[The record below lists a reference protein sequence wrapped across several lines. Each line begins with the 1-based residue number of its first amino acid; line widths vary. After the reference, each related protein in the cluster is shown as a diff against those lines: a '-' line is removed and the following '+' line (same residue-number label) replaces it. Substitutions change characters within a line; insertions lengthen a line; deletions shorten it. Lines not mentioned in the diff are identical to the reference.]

1 MSNVRKI
8 DLAHLLKDFSE
19 FRPDNQFSSMD
30 GKPFVRAMAEP
41 EPEFV
46 IPFIKEKMDKGSGRD
61 NAIRDLYAFLL
72 DRRYY
77 EHLNL
82 LYFAF
87 DVFCSNISLPKEV
100 LDLTP
105 LPHEDGVPLF
115 KYSLVP
121 GYKIK

>member
-1 MSNVRKI
+1 ME
-8 DLAHLLKDFSE
+8 DFSE
-19 FRPDNQFSSMD
+19 FQPDNQFSSMEAE
-30 GKPFVRAMAEP
+30 PFVLAMAEP

-46 IPFIKEKMDKGSGRD
+46 IRFIKEKMDRGVSRN

-77 EHLNL
+77 ERLNL

-87 DVFCSNISLPKEV
+87 DVFCSNIAIPKEV

-115 KYSLVP
+115 KYSLLP
-121 GYKIK
+121 NYKIK